1 MKTIKPYFRGLSL
14 VVIVNVVMGGMLSFY
29 GVIGAAPQTG
39 RQPFS
44 NPAEQRNEMIRELRN
59 IQALL
64 EEQNKLLRNIATDIA
79 HEKPPR

>member
-1 MKTIKPYFRGLSL
+1 MKTIKPLFRGLPL
-14 VVIVNVVMGGMLSFY
+14 VIAVNVVLWGVLSFY

-44 NPAEQRNEMIRELRN
+44 NSVAQRNEMIRELQN

-64 EEQNKLLRNIATDIA
+64 KEQNSLLRDIA
-79 HEKPPR
+79 ANTKHEKPSR